1 MKKEILEA
9 LAARFEGV
17 SSAVLDRIANKLA
30 KTITKTEDI
39 ATAVEGGDNPTNHR
53 QLYRQPGYRGIRDRS
68 QERSQRLRK

>member
-9 LAARFEGV
+9 LTAKFEGV

-39 ATAVEGGDNPTNHR
+39 ATAVEGNVC
-53 QLYRQPGYRGIRDRS
+53 LVFAS
-68 QERSQRLRK
+68 LF